1 MITQRALGVLKLRSE
16 PRPSE
21 GEAKNAGLQLPSV
34 TLGLCSYQC
43 LILLEMLHCVHI
55 VCAGCVTGRVT
66 FRELMLVIS
75 KKGFAASFA
84 PCLALT
90 QSCQGFTND
99 CINESMAGPLFFI
112 THQ

>member
-21 GEAKNAGLQLPSV
+21 GEAKKNAGLQLSSV

-75 KKGFAASFA
+75 KKRICCIFCTMFSFNTEL
-84 PCLALT
+84 PGVY
-90 QSCQGFTND
+90 Q
-99 CINESMAGPLFFI
+99 
-112 THQ
+112 